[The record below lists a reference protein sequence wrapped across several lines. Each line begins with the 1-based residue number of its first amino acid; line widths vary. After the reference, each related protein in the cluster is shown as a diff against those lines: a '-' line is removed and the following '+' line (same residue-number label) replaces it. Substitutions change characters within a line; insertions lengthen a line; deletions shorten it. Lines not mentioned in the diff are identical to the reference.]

1 MITEP
6 NAPAGMTA
14 PLCIDRVEKH
24 YGAIKAVRA
33 LSLAVPAGAIV
44 GLLGPNGAG
53 KTTLIRMCA
62 GWLDADAGGV
72 FVGGVRQDTGALAP
86 RRLLGVVSRD
96 APLLDELSVTETLR
110 LHALLHGMHG
120 AHAAAA
126 CAQALEEY
134 RLQAFARRRIGV
146 LSTGMRQ
153 RVAIAC
159 ALLHRPAVLLLDE
172 PTLGLDPDVRRH
184 IWDCLQAAARRG
196 VAMLLA
202 THYFDEAATLCQTV
216 HVLRDG
222 AITLSLAPGANP
234 DTARQLE
241 RAYLDALS
249 TGPSA
254 TPEALR
260 PRNEFV
266 VEHRCI
272 DAPVAPAPAIT
283 PSLRHSTTPS
293 SAAPPCGSTAALRQ
307 VLALAWLQI
316 KLWLRMPKHIVV
328 SIALGVSFL
337 VLANRVMVVRLGPH
351 VSVGVHTLSDNV
363 AINAEREFNAFHLTM
378 VRYPSLAQGTRD
390 LKADRIIGLMSVPDD
405 DPRAIRLLFGGRN
418 PLMDRELA
426 ATLLQVASQVNS
438 NAHRHARIIMENN
451 RYTPDVMTTFM
462 TAGLLPFL
470 LLALASVN
478 HGLFWLCDYERGTL
492 YTMLATPVRRG
503 VLVAGRTLGSL
514 VVMLVT
520 FAVTIAVCR
529 QFVYWD
535 IGTQPLLWWLVV
547 AGQMLVMCGVFF
559 AIATLCRRFA
569 LYTDAGLILVLVL
582 MFLSGTL
589 MPVQTMPVWA
599 RITSFMTPTFYA
611 VRMMRAVMLGAEAVL
626 PRDVLALACWAAI
639 GFAFGYWRLRTA
651 TLDRRA

>member
-1 MITEP
+1 MSAHATAIRP
-6 NAPAGMTA
+6 A
-14 PLCIDRVEKH
+14 PLSIRQAAKH
-24 YGAIKAVRA
+24 YGALKAVRD
-33 LSLAVPAGAIV
+33 LSLDVPAGAIV

-72 FVGGVRQDTGALAP
+72 FVCGVRQDTDAAQP
-86 RRLLGVVSRD
+86 RRQLGIVSRD

-110 LHALLHGMHG
+110 LHATLHGMPG
-120 AHAAAA
+120 PAAAAA

-134 RLQAFARRRIGV
+134 RLQDFARRRIGV

-172 PTLGLDPDVRRH
+172 PTVGLDPDVRRH
-184 IWDCLQAAARRG
+184 IWACLQDAARRG

-216 HVLRDG
+216 HVLRNG

-241 RAYLDALS
+241 RAYLDTLNADA
-249 TGPSA
+249 GA
-254 TPEALR
+254 TPEEIR
-260 PRNEFV
+260 SKNEFV
-266 VEHRCI
+266 VQNRCT
-272 DAPVAPAPAIT
+272 DAPCSI
-283 PSLRHSTTPS
+283 PSLHHSIAPS
-293 SAAPPCGSTAALRQ
+293 SATPPLSVLRQ
-307 VLALAWLQI
+307 ILALAWLQI

-328 SIALGVSFL
+328 SIALGASFL

-351 VSVGVHTLSDNV
+351 VNVGVHTQSDNV
-363 AINAEREFNAFHLTM
+363 ALRAEREFNAFHLTM
-378 VRYPSLAQGTRD
+378 VRYPSLEQGTRD

-426 ATLLQVASQVNS
+426 ATLLQVASQVNT
-438 NAHRHARIIMENN
+438 NAHRRARIIMENN
-451 RYTPDVMTTFM
+451 RYTPEVMTTFM

-503 VLVAGRTLGSL
+503 ALVAGRTLGSL
-514 VVMLVT
+514 VVMLAT
-520 FAVTIAVCR
+520 FAVTIVICR

-535 IGTQPLLWWLVV
+535 IGPQPLLWWLVV

-589 MPVQTMPVWA
+589 MPVQTMPSWA
-599 RITSFMTPTFYA
+599 RITSFLTPTFYA
-611 VRMMRAVMLGAEAVL
+611 VRMMRAVMLGVETVL
-626 PRDVLALACWAAI
+626 PRDVLALAFWAAMA
-639 GFAFGYWRLRTA
+639 FAFGYWRLRTA
-651 TLDRRA
+651 TLDHRA

>member
-1 MITEP
+1 MSV
-6 NAPAGMTA
+6 
-14 PLCIDRVEKH
+14 PLRIQQVAKH
-24 YGAIKAVRA
+24 YGAITAVHD

-53 KTTLIRMCA
+53 KTTLMRMCA
-62 GWLDADAGGV
+62 GWLDAAAGSV
-72 FVGGVRQDTGALAP
+72 FVNGVRQGTDAVGP
-86 RRLLGVVSRD
+86 RRQLGIVSRD
-96 APLLDELSVTETLR
+96 APLIDELSVTESLR
-110 LHALLHGMHG
+110 LHAMLHGLPG
-120 AHAAAA
+120 PAAATA

-134 RLQAFARRRIGV
+134 RLQDFARRRIGV

-172 PTLGLDPDVRRH
+172 PTVGLDPEVRRH
-184 IWDCLQAAARRG
+184 IWACLQDAARRG

-216 HVLRDG
+216 HVMRNG
-222 AITLSLAPGANP
+222 AITLALAPGAHP

-241 RAYLDALS
+241 RAYLDALRADARS
-249 TGPSA
+249 TP
-254 TPEALR
+254 
-260 PRNEFV
+260 
-266 VEHRCI
+266 
-272 DAPVAPAPAIT
+272 
-283 PSLRHSTTPS
+283 
-293 SAAPPCGSTAALRQ
+293 AALRAPRTNLECSSQ
-307 VLALAWLQI
+307 LPTPSWGGHAEAVSPPALTIRSLRTNCQQTLALAWLQI

-328 SIALGVSFL
+328 SIALGASFL
-337 VLANRVMVVRLGPH
+337 VLANRVMVVRLGPQ
-351 VSVGVHTLSDNV
+351 VSVGVHTTSDNV
-363 AINAEREFNAFHLTM
+363 AIKAEREFSAFHMTM
-378 VRYPSLAQGTRD
+378 VRYPTLDQGTRD

-418 PLMDRELA
+418 PLVDRELA
-426 ATLLQVASQVNS
+426 ATLLQVAAQVNS
-438 NAHRHARIIMENN
+438 NAQRRARIIMENN
-451 RYTPDVMTTFM
+451 HYTPEVMTTFM

-514 VVMLVT
+514 VIMLVT
-520 FAVTIAVCR
+520 LAVTIAVCR
-529 QFVYWD
+529 QLVYWD
-535 IGTQPLLWWLVV
+535 MGSRPLLWWLVV
-547 AGQMLVMCGVFF
+547 TGQMLCMCGVFF

-589 MPVQTMPVWA
+589 MPVQTMPTWA
-599 RITSFMTPTFYA
+599 RITSFLTPTFYA
-611 VRMMRAVMLGAEAVL
+611 VRMMRTVMLGVETVL

-651 TLDRRA
+651 TLDRRT

>member
-1 MITEP
+1 MSV
-6 NAPAGMTA
+6 
-14 PLCIDRVEKH
+14 PLSIQHVAKH
-24 YGAIKAVRA
+24 YGAITAVRD

-72 FVGGVRQDTGALAP
+72 LVNGVRQDTDAAGP
-86 RRLLGVVSRD
+86 RRQLGIVSRD
-96 APLLDELSVTETLR
+96 APMIDELTVVETLR
-110 LHALLHGMHG
+110 LHAMLHGLPG
-120 AHAAAA
+120 PATAAA
-126 CAQALEEY
+126 CTQALEEY
-134 RLQAFARRRIGV
+134 RLQDFAKRRIGV

-172 PTLGLDPDVRRH
+172 PTVGLDPDVRQH
-184 IWDCLQAAARRG
+184 IWACLQDAARRG

-216 HVLRDG
+216 HVLRNG

-241 RAYLDALS
+241 RAYLDALRAEERTS
-249 TGPSA
+249 PEVIRPQRTNVDCSIQQPTPSWGGHA
-254 TPEALR
+254 EAISPPALPIRALR
-260 PRNEFV
+260 TN
-266 VEHRCI
+266 C
-272 DAPVAPAPAIT
+272 
-283 PSLRHSTTPS
+283 
-293 SAAPPCGSTAALRQ
+293 RQ
-307 VLALAWLQI
+307 TLALAWLQI

-328 SIALGVSFL
+328 SIALGASFL
-337 VLANRVMVVRLGPH
+337 VLANRVMVVRLGPQ

-363 AINAEREFNAFHLTM
+363 AIKAEREFSAFHLTM
-378 VRYPSLAQGTRD
+378 VRYPTLEQGTRD

-418 PLMDRELA
+418 PLVDRELA

-438 NAHRHARIIMENN
+438 NAHRRARIIMENN
-451 RYTPDVMTTFM
+451 RYTPEVMTTFM

-514 VVMLVT
+514 VIMLVT

-529 QFVYWD
+529 QLVYWNM
-535 IGTQPLLWWLVV
+535 GPHLLLWWLVV

-589 MPVQTMPVWA
+589 MPVQTMPTWA

-611 VRMMRAVMLGAEAVL
+611 VRMMRAVMLGVETVL

-651 TLDRRA
+651 SLDHRT